1 MNKNDVY
8 RLISYHGEYNAI
20 VKKAI
25 RKLLKDNH
33 PDNKGNREVFEL
45 INEVKK
51 ELETGKVSYKEQSQ
65 KDDLN
70 SNISIDYD
78 YCYEMID
85 SIKKTKNVLTNDLN
99 QKRNIL
105 TNYEKKYKNL
115 YQDSLNEE
123 NYLLTNSPYIKKLK
137 GIKLLSIVLVII
149 MIIIFSISLLKNNN
163 ILFVIFIIL
172 SIVCI
177 LVIQEYILLMHRVSV
192 FNKKSIINYVKM
204 NSQIRNNI
212 NKQNEIK
219 KEIRSI
225 EKKLN
230 NLDNDLRFYNNLLK

>member
-51 ELETGKVSYKEQSQ
+51 ELETGKVSYNEHSQS
-65 KDDLN
+65 KDLHD
-70 SNISIDYD
+70 NINIDYD

-85 SIKKTKNVLTNDLN
+85 SIKKIRNVLTNDLN

-105 TNYEKKYKNL
+105 TNYEKKYKDL

-137 GIKLLSIVLVII
+137 GIKLSSIVLVII

-163 ILFVIFIIL
+163 ILFIIFIIL

-177 LVIQEYILLMHRVSV
+177 LVIQEYVLLIHRASD
-192 FNKKSIINYVKM
+192 FNKKKITNYVKM

-219 KEIRSI
+219 KEIRNI